1 MINTFRASVCAV
13 IFLFTLAVEAKSQ
26 SEYRNIEGGR
36 PVRVSDASP
45 TELHG
50 LDLDL
55 TTVRVDKLS
64 FGRYRLQV
72 EPRVSYGVFPRTD
85 ISIRALGFYREP
97 SAIPRGTV
105 AGVGVGGEYQ
115 LKLESLNLPAL
126 ALAGEVWFPTGPA
139 ASVPAYSVK
148 ALATR
153 SFPIGRLHLNAAYGT
168 YSIKIPAPPPGGSTL
183 IPPIIDAPCTVS
195 PSDGG
200 LNLRASCSA
209 PISLSSNAASAAL
222 KPGNNT
228 DKRWLLGAAVDHAL
242 PLQSVLLVA
251 GVFAERFEGLG
262 RPTDWTADGGIRKQ
276 LSTRLVADIGVGRK
290 FSGLTPSWFATFG
303 TSFSLAF
310 RK

>member
-1 MINTFRASVCAV
+1 VSA
-13 IFLFTLAVEAKSQ
+13 Q

-64 FGRYRLQV
+64 FGRYRLQI
-72 EPRVSYGVFPRTD
+72 EPRLSYGVFPRAD
-85 ISIRALGFYREP
+85 ISVRALGFYREP
-97 SAIPRGTV
+97 SAVPRGTV
-105 AGVGVGGEYQ
+105 AGVGIGGEYQ
-115 LKLESLNLPAL
+115 LKMESLHLPAL
-126 ALAGEVWFPTGPA
+126 AMAGEVWIPTGPS

-148 ALATR
+148 ALMTR
-153 SFPIGRLHLNAAYGT
+153 SFPVGRLHLNAAYGT
-168 YSIKIPAPPPGGSTL
+168 YSIKIPAAPSGSGGL
-183 IPPIIDAPCTVS
+183 IPPVIDAPCSVS

-200 LNLRASCSA
+200 LSLRMSCSA
-209 PISLSSNAASAAL
+209 PTTLSSSSSQVAAL

-228 DKRWLLGAAVDHAL
+228 GERWLLGAAVDHAL
-242 PLQSVLLVA
+242 PLQSILLVA

-262 RPTDWTADGGIRKQ
+262 RPTDWAAEGGVRKQ
-276 LSTRLVADIGVGRK
+276 ISTRLVADLGVGRK
-290 FSGLTPSWFATFG
+290 FSGVGTSWFATFG
-303 TSFSLAF
+303 TSFSLAL